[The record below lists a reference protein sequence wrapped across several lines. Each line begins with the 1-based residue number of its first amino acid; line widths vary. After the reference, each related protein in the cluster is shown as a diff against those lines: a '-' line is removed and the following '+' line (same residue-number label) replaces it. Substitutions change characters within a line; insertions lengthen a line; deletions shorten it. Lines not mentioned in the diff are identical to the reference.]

1 MAKHP
6 SAPGGDIPAAPMK
19 WSRTA
24 VRAQVLAAERE
35 SIITA
40 RRQGNKDQ
48 PDARNAVGLAL
59 SGGGIRSATFCLG
72 VLQAIEQH
80 GGLRLFDYLSTVS
93 GGGFIGS
100 WWSALLSRPSYRR
113 PTDPVAPPKYAHSVF
128 PPARTEGR
136 PDREHPLVEHL
147 RTHSNYLIPRHGAFS
162 WDTWRAITVIGRNLV
177 LTWLVLL
184 PFLFAAVIG
193 AQTLFLV
200 LDPRLITGEDG
211 TLDQIVSLFLV
222 WSASAGPILIG
233 ALVAVGVVTLAWL
246 WIQGAKASVPN
257 IGGVATVILLAA
269 LVPRG
274 GSSDRTTVVS
284 IVLWLV
290 VAAVLFGRRYLADGA
305 RLAMKSGD
313 RALWRNQIAEV
324 QQRLVMYAS
333 IATLL
338 LVAGGL
344 GHLVIPL
351 ARVAA
356 GSAVAVAGGWMA
368 LLGSVLSAG
377 YAAFKM
383 SPSAGAD
390 SHTTN
395 GSRST
400 RILFAIAP
408 PLLLIVL
415 LIALA
420 GGGRSAITAVL
431 ADGAMF
437 DAVVFINL
445 IGVLLAWVYA
455 TCEASWIQVFRR
467 VRVMAVLV
475 GMCGAAAGTMAA
487 LVWPLVGTDIR
498 RWVLLIFATFC
509 FWMMAARVSGLIST
523 DDERTTLRK
532 NGSSIPARPLASVLF
547 SVIFVVSTAM
557 TLRVAGASRDVSQVM
572 APLTSLAL
580 VFSLVLGGI
589 TYSRLGEGQRRKALS
604 LLAFSVI
611 VSACWTL
618 TALRGWP
625 PPSPAMAGIAL
636 LAALST
642 WVLAVGWSTDPNA
655 LSLHMF
661 YRARLVRGYLSASN
675 PKRVDR
681 RVLIDD
687 AVEGDDMKLRD
698 LENSNRGM
706 PYHLVNATLNLVG
719 DSKLGSVQ
727 RMAAPFLF
735 SKHFCGAHHSG
746 FAPTRDY
753 VGGELTLGTAVAVSG
768 AAASPNMG
776 SHNLGAAMAMLMT
789 LFNVRLGFWAPTPGA
804 GAERSRQARFWA
816 FYTLNEFLSR
826 TTDGASYCFLS
837 DGAHFD
843 NTGVYALV
851 ERGCRH
857 IVAVDCGADP
867 SRTFADMGELVRLC
881 RIDFGAEVDL
891 RIDGLRIEH
900 TSPERISKTAFVV
913 GTIRYNDQH
922 LLDIDDP
929 TPSDT
934 VGYIVLIKPSL
945 LVNDPL
951 DVRQYAYGYD
961 AFPQQ
966 STADQFFDEPQFE
979 SYRRLGFHCGEAAFD
994 VLMPAADP
1002 KPGNPASPVP
1012 GHPLGAVFARFTD
1025 AVGRAA
1031 GEAVEPAQHT

>member
-6 SAPGGDIPAAPMK
+6 SAPDGDTPAATMK
-19 WSRTA
+19 SSRTA

-35 SIITA
+35 SIVTA
-40 RRQGNKDQ
+40 
-48 PDARNAVGLAL
+48 
-59 SGGGIRSATFCLG
+59 
-72 VLQAIEQH
+72 
-80 GGLRLFDYLSTVS
+80 
-93 GGGFIGS
+93 
-100 WWSALLSRPSYRR
+100 
-113 PTDPVAPPKYAHSVF
+113 
-128 PPARTEGR
+128 
-136 PDREHPLVEHL
+136 
-147 RTHSNYLIPRHGAFS
+147 
-162 WDTWRAITVIGRNLV
+162 RNLV
-177 LTWLVLL
+177 LTWLV
-184 PFLFAAVIG
+184 
-193 AQTLFLV
+193 
-200 LDPRLITGEDG
+200 
-211 TLDQIVSLFLV
+211 
-222 WSASAGPILIG
+222 
-233 ALVAVGVVTLAWL
+233 
-246 WIQGAKASVPN
+246 
-257 IGGVATVILLAA
+257 
-269 LVPRG
+269 
-274 GSSDRTTVVS
+274 
-284 IVLWLV
+284 
-290 VAAVLFGRRYLADGA
+290 VAAVLVVRRYLADGA

-509 FWMMAARVSGLIST
+509 FWMMAARVSALIST

-572 APLTSLAL
+572 APLMSLAL

-681 RVLIDD
+681 R
-687 AVEGDDMKLRD
+687 
-698 LENSNRGM
+698 
-706 PYHLVNATLNLVG
+706 
-719 DSKLGSVQ
+719 
-727 RMAAPFLF
+727 
-735 SKHFCGAHHSG
+735 
-746 FAPTRDY
+746 
-753 VGGELTLGTAVAVSG
+753 
-768 AAASPNMG
+768 
-776 SHNLGAAMAMLMT
+776 
-789 LFNVRLGFWAPTPGA
+789 
-804 GAERSRQARFWA
+804 
-816 FYTLNEFLSR
+816 
-826 TTDGASYCFLS
+826 
-837 DGAHFD
+837 
-843 NTGVYALV
+843 
-851 ERGCRH
+851 
-857 IVAVDCGADP
+857 
-867 SRTFADMGELVRLC
+867 
-881 RIDFGAEVDL
+881 
-891 RIDGLRIEH
+891 
-900 TSPERISKTAFVV
+900 
-913 GTIRYNDQH
+913 
-922 LLDIDDP
+922 
-929 TPSDT
+929 
-934 VGYIVLIKPSL
+934 
-945 LVNDPL
+945 
-951 DVRQYAYGYD
+951 
-961 AFPQQ
+961 PQQ